1 MLPPRSKRYVGHDGR
16 IPREQTLSFLEL
28 SVGLTILIA
37 LLILVFPRDGIL
49 QRVFQE
55 NVNDPLTVA
64 YVINL
69 LKIDPDNPQLKGLYF
84 KQRLTVLSW
93 QQLRDETQQLLVSG
107 SKEERHM
114 VASLLLAKIG
124 QESNKTEEMQQLV
137 RHLIAMGL
145 EDGWQEKDLQLMI
158 EQALVLSETEMAH
171 KMLINWWQAT
181 PTAPWQWLDGLA
193 AFELGQGRYAQSALI
208 SLVSRQFSDEP
219 AAQKRYFIQG
229 IKTLIA
235 GGLYQDAM
243 DAADFYVGGL
253 VADEQVLRKLIEV
266 AQASGQPKRAVMYIK
281 LLLEMQ

>member
-16 IPREQTLSFLEL
+16 IPREKTLSFVEL
-28 SVGLTILIA
+28 TVGLTILIA

-49 QRVFQE
+49 QRVFQA

-69 LKIDPDNPQLKGLYF
+69 LKIDADNPQLKGLYL
-84 KQRLTVLSW
+84 KQRLPSLSW
-93 QQLRDETQQLLVSG
+93 QQLRDETQQMLTEG
-107 SKEERHM
+107 SPEERHM
-114 VASLLLAKIG
+114 VATLLLTKLG
-124 QESNKTEEMQQLV
+124 QIQNKTEEMQQLV
-137 RHLIAMGL
+137 RRLIQMGL

-171 KMLINWWQAT
+171 KMLLSWWRAS
-181 PTAPWQWLDGLA
+181 PTEPWQWLDGLA
-193 AFELGQGRYAQSALI
+193 AFELGQGRYAQSALV

-219 AAQKRYFIQG
+219 AAQKQYFLQG
-229 IKTLIA
+229 MKTLIA

-243 DAADFYVGGL
+243 NAADVYVGDL
-253 VADEQVLRKLIEV
+253 VSDEQVLRRLIEI
-266 AQASGQPKRAVMYIK
+266 AQASGQPKRANMYVK